1 MSNNYKSAVFMITAK
16 TNMHVG
22 SGSSSYGVIDNLVQ
36 RDVLTNMPII
46 NSSSLKGS
54 LRAFCEY
61 KFNSYKHIPLG
72 ENDLSSEDINMIFGS
87 KYFDEDSNEKTQVV
101 KGKNQHN
108 AGQFRFFDARLCAFP
123 IREKDGDKAYT
134 LSYNSTIEKEIKEAI
149 NLFKLELDLDK
160 FIKDYRINEDLKSNL
175 SDYELPII
183 ARNQLDN
190 GESKNLWYEQVIPR
204 ETRFYFVV
212 LYPEQQGE
220 AFNKFKDSIKN
231 DLVQIGA
238 NASIGYG
245 YCNIEELKNE

>member
-61 KFNSYKHIPLG
+61 KFNSSK
-72 ENDLSSEDINMIFGS
+72 DINMIFGS
-87 KYFDEDSNEKTQVV
+87 KYFDEDSNEKTKVV
-101 KGKNQHN
+101 KGKNQQN

-134 LSYNSTIEKEIKEAI
+134 LSYNSTIEEEIKEAI

-160 FIKDYRINEDLKSNL
+160 FIKDYRINEDLKLNL

-220 AFNKFKDSIKN
+220 AFKKFKNSIEK